1 MDNQFNDSSCRG
13 KLWTVLLVLTC
24 RVLPALLPV
33 ILDVGEDHLYQE
45 CSHFWTRR
53 VKKNIYIGTGWKMIV
68 FIEVFMSYKSVL
80 TFYNFCHFD
89 FMQGVLMSHRT
100 VNDSSNVMVW
110 HQK

>member
-1 MDNQFNDSSCRG
+1 MDSATRFDMSCPSRTPSCHTRCRRG
-13 KLWTVLLVLTC
+13 PSVSGMLTF
-24 RVLPALLPV
+24 
-33 ILDVGEDHLYQE
+33 LDKE
-45 CSHFWTRR
+45 CEEK
-53 VKKNIYIGTGWKMIV
+53 KKNIIGTGWKMIV

-89 FMQGVLMSHRT
+89 FIQGVLMSHRT